1 MPMGIILYL
10 KKETILNPDH
20 TDMKFLR
27 VLKNNNQIL
36 GETVHQAYN
45 PEHVSNFSIKTV
57 FSGNETFNIG
67 RRQLN
72 VYPDSFLAIND
83 GTSYSSKIDS
93 PVPVNN
99 LSITFSPGFL
109 NDFKKIR
116 LHTHKDLLD
125 KPFGDDYFGETAPM
139 ETIYPFSGDM
149 KYNILH
155 LKQHLE
161 DGTADDL
168 LINEY
173 LHHCLINYY
182 KVYNKEVIDKSE
194 NLNFLNSSTKVEIL
208 KRLTL
213 AKEYI
218 NSNYDKRIDLDD
230 IAQISVNHLLR
241 TFKQAY
247 GQSPHQYLIK
257 VRLERSK
264 YLLKNT
270 DYTINEIVEII
281 GFECPSSFIRLFK
294 GVHKI
299 TPGKYRQGA

>member
-1 MPMGIILYL
+1 
-10 KKETILNPDH
+10 
-20 TDMKFLR
+20 MKFLR
-27 VLKNNNQIL
+27 VLKNNNQIS
-36 GETVHQAYN
+36 GETVKQAYQ
-45 PEHVSNFSIKTV
+45 PEQISNFSFNMV
-57 FSGNETFNIG
+57 FSGNKAFNIG
-67 RRQLN
+67 KRQLN

-93 PVPVNN
+93 QVPVQN
-99 LSITFSPGFL
+99 LSISFSPQFL
-109 NDFKKIR
+109 GDFNRIR
-116 LHTHKDLLD
+116 LHSDKQLLD
-125 KPFGDDYFGETAPM
+125 NPFESGSVLNASLM

-161 DGTADDL
+161 EDSADDL

-182 KVYNKEVIDKSE
+182 KVYNKEVVDKSE
-194 NLNFLNSSTKVEIL
+194 NLNFHNSSTRVEIV
-208 KRLTL
+208 KRLNL

-218 NSNYDKRIDLDD
+218 NSNYNKDISLED
-230 IAQISVNHLLR
+230 IAQTACLSVNHFLR

-247 GQSPHQYLIK
+247 GLSPHQYLTK
-257 VRLERSK
+257 VRLDRSK

-270 DYTINEIVEII
+270 TYTINEIVEII

-294 GVHKI
+294 NTCNT
-299 TPGKYRQGA
+299 TPGKYRLDNQ